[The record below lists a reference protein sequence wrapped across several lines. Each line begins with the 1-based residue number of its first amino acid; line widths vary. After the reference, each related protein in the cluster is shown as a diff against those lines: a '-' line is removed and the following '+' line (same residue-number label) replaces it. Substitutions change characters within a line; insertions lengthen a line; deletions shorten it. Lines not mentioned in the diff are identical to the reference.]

1 MIQPGRHVLSAGHSG
16 NASLLNANGKL
27 DLKLNDNTFCAR
39 AYEVARKEVSRE
51 IHHAGLVEGTK

>member
-1 MIQPGRHVLSAGHSG
+1 MLSAGHSG

-27 DLKLNDNTFCAR
+27 ELRLNDGGTFCAR
-39 AYEVARKEVSRE
+39 ARGVARGISDD